1 MVTPSP
7 HALAELK
14 ERPGNDCATI
24 AEKFGARLR
33 KSAGRVVGP
42 CPLCSQNLQSKRAT
56 KFEIK
61 DDGEAWVCAGE
72 CRAGGDVIKLVML
85 HERIDFRAAVE
96 WLGGPRQVDPVVAEA
111 RAKEREAKRKKRDA
125 DSDEFRQRERRTMY
139 DIWNRAKPITGTLA
153 EAYLRHRG
161 INPPSFDGVRLRFVE
176 AMPFYH
182 GEEEVLDPPQ
192 AHGTKYRPRVIYRGP
207 AMVAPLTDNAGKFRG
222 CQFTW
227 IDLSQR
233 NGKAIII
240 DPDTGEPVDV
250 KGRKS
255 RGSTGGAHI
264 DLIGSRTPE
273 RLIGGEGSENPLSV
287 WYALQANGIDLSKSA
302 AWALIDVGNI
312 GGQATEQVSYPGP
325 DGKLKRCAGP
335 DPDLGQTNVVALPPT
350 VKDVVLL
357 GDNKDAFMVHCA
369 CYRGAQ
375 RWWAVNDRVVVRLA
389 WADERMDFNDM
400 VRGEETAAVTE
411 GV

>member
-1 MVTPSP
+1 MTLSP
-7 HALAELK
+7 DQLAEIK

-33 KSAGRVVGP
+33 KSAGRLVGP
-42 CPLCSQNLQSKRAT
+42 CPLCSQNLQSWRAT

-61 DDGEAWVCAGE
+61 DNGEAWVCAGD
-72 CRAGGDVIKLVML
+72 CRQGGDVIKLVMM
-85 HERIDFRAAVE
+85 HERLDFRAAVE
-96 WLGGPRQVDPVVAEA
+96 WLGGPHQLDPLVAEQ
-111 RAKEREAKRKKRDA
+111 RTKEREAKRKKRDS

-139 DIWNRAKPITGTLA
+139 DIWNRAKPIAGTPA

-161 INPPSFDGVRLRFVE
+161 INPPSFEGVRLRFVE

-182 GEEEVLDPPQ
+182 GKDAE
-192 AHGTKYRPRVIYRGP
+192 GRPRVIYRGP

-227 IDLSQR
+227 IDLTQP
-233 NGKAIII
+233 NGKAVII

-264 DLIGSRTPE
+264 DLVGPRDP
-273 RLIGGEGSENPLSV
+273 RQLIGGEGSENPLSV
-287 WYALQANGIDLSKSA
+287 WSALLACGIDVSRTA
-302 AWALIDVGNI
+302 FWALIDVGNI
-312 GGQATEQVSYPGP
+312 GGRATEQVSYPGP
-325 DGKLKRCAGP
+325 DGKLKSCAGP
-335 DPDLGQTNVVALPPT
+335 DPNLAQTDVVTLPPSVEEVT
-350 VKDVVLL
+350 LL

-375 RWWAVNDRVVVRLA
+375 RWWAVNDRVAVRLA
-389 WADERMDFNDM
+389 WADEGIDFNDM
-400 VRGEETAAVTE
+400 VRG
-411 GV
+411 